1 MTKLPALLGVCGRIG
16 SGKDTFAEILV
27 HHFGYKHIAFS
38 DPLYTELRILNPWIQ
53 IDRKMLALMTEEERG
68 ELYRHAHA
76 LLIRYKTLLH
86 LFGLDRTKRISSEV
100 RRYFQL
106 LGTEC
111 GRDVHG
117 QDCWLKVAERT
128 MSDDPGRY
136 VITGLRFDNE
146 MTFTKKKNGQI
157 WLIKSIREIP
167 PDPNHVS
174 ESIKDYTPYA
184 DVIIRNDGTKEEFV
198 DQIVTLFNA
207 SYPERD

>member
-1 MTKLPALLGVCGRIG
+1 
-16 SGKDTFAEILV
+16 
-27 HHFGYKHIAFS
+27 
-38 DPLYTELRILNPWIQ
+38 
-53 IDRKMLALMTEEERG
+53 
-68 ELYRHAHA
+68 
-76 LLIRYKTLLH
+76 
-86 LFGLDRTKRISSEV
+86 
-100 RRYFQL
+100 
-106 LGTEC
+106 
-111 GRDVHG
+111 
-117 QDCWLKVAERT
+117 

-146 MTFTKKKNGQI
+146 MGFTKKRGGQI